1 MHKGGVVHI
10 GRVIVAICIYRCVVL
25 TLYMSLSV
33 TVSLSQLTLMK

>member
-1 MHKGGVVHI
+1 MSKGKLYIRKVLAKG
-10 GRVIVAICIYRCVVL
+10 IYRHVVL